1 MIDISSI
8 LTEAVKA
15 GSLGVMGV
23 VGGVIVKYGPKIL
36 REVWVWIETK
46 AKANNLE
53 YVLKEA
59 TLIWNQVEED
69 YRISSFVSNA
79 VTSKADEFDK
89 LLLKKFPSLSQ
100 EELTKLRQSIAGE
113 YNKDKVNL
121 ITSSAKSCDSKV
133 ADSDPVDTTGWMSEE
148 EAYKIQA
155 ENDKLKADLATANKK
170 LNAAASAITG
180 IGGTINE

>member
-23 VGGVIVKYGPKIL
+23 IGGVIVKYGPKIL
-36 REVWVWIETK
+36 REVWAYVETK

-59 TLIWNQVEED
+59 KLVWNQVEED
-69 YRISSFVSNA
+69 YRISSVVSNA

-89 LLLKKFPSLSQ
+89 LLSKKFTSLKQTDLSS
-100 EELTKLRQSIAGE
+100 LRQSIAGE
-113 YNKDKVNL
+113 YNKDKVTTISTPDKYSDIANM
-121 ITSSAKSCDSKV
+121 KV
-133 ADSDPVDTTGWMSEE
+133 ADSDPVNTDGWMSEE
-148 EAYKIQA
+148 DAAKMQA
-155 ENDKLKADLATANKK
+155 ENDELKKQLDIANNK
-170 LNAAASAITG
+170 LNKAASAITG
-180 IGGTINE
+180 LSEV